1 MIKKGTVEPDSLKH
15 NRKSKFKD
23 YYESYCMN
31 FMNYKMM

>member
-1 MIKKGTVEPDSLKH
+1 MTIVPKYSNDKL